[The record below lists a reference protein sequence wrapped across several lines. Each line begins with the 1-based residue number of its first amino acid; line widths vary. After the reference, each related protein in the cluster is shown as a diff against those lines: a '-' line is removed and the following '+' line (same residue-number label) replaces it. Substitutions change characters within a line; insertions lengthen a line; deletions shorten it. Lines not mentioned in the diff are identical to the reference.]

1 MGNSILIVED
11 DEILADNF
19 CTYLQRRQFDVMVC
33 SSAEEALPIIE
44 AQHPDLVLTD
54 YCLPG
59 MSGCDLISRARAM
72 DEQLKVIMITGHGN
86 VQGAVEAMKAGAT
99 DYLTKPVALAE
110 LKLVV
115 DKVLE
120 ARRQEQRLS
129 FYQQREAQDSGLAGL
144 IGDSEPVRAM
154 KDMVRQVLGAEE
166 RMAGED
172 LPVVLIEGETGTGKE
187 LVARALHFDGA
198 RSKGP
203 FVEFNCASI
212 PSHLLE
218 AELFG
223 HEKGAFTDAKDRRV
237 GLVEAADGGTLFLD
251 EVGEI
256 DLLLQAKLLKLLEDR
271 TIRRLGSVR
280 ERKVNLRIISAT
292 NCNLE
297 QMVQEGK
304 FRRDLFFRLRI
315 ITIKVPPLRARGED
329 VLTLA
334 EHFVAQHGK
343 RYGKPGLRFSAEA
356 RAVLKGYSWPGNV
369 RELRNMLEQTVLLAP
384 GNLIGPDQLTI
395 CRGLLAGVGVTE
407 SAPPQMVGGPLGL
420 DDENMSLSDAER
432 DLVVKVLGK
441 TDWNISKSA
450 RMLGLT
456 RDMLRYRID
465 KLGLERPDR
474 QQH

>member
-33 SSAEEALPIIE
+33 SSAEEALTIIE

-59 MSGCDLISRARAM
+59 LSGCELISRARAM
-72 DEQLKVIMITGHGN
+72 DEQLKLIMITGHGN
-86 VQGAVEAMKAGAT
+86 VQGAVEAMKAGAS

-129 FYQQREAQDSGLAGL
+129 FYQQREAQDSGLTGL
-144 IGDSEPVRAM
+144 IGDSEPMRNM
-154 KDMVRQVLGAEE
+154 KDMVRQVLNAEE

-315 ITIKVPPLRARGED
+315 ITVKVPPLRARGD
-329 VLTLA
+329 DILTLA
-334 EHFVAQHGK
+334 EHFVSQHGK
-343 RYGKPGLRFSAEA
+343 RYGKPGLRFSQEA
-356 RAVLKGYSWPGNV
+356 KAVLKGYSWPGNV

-384 GNLIGPDQLTI
+384 GNLIGPEQLTI
-395 CRGLLAGVGVTE
+395 CRGLLAGAGVME
-407 SAPPQMVGGPLGL
+407 AAMPLMAGSGLGL
-420 DDENMSLSDAER
+420 EDENMSLSDAER

>member
-19 CTYLQRRQFDVMVC
+19 CTYLQRRQFDVIVC

-59 MSGCDLISRARAM
+59 MSGCDLISRARAL

-86 VQGAVEAMKAGAT
+86 VQGAVEAMKAGAS

-129 FYQQREAQDSGLAGL
+129 FYQQREAQDSGLTGL
-144 IGDSEPVRAM
+144 IGDSGPMRAM

-315 ITIKVPPLRARGED
+315 ITIKVPPLRARGD
-329 VLTLA
+329 DILTLA

-343 RYGKPGLRFSAEA
+343 RYGKPGLRFSLEA
-356 RAVLKGYSWPGNV
+356 KSVLKGYSWPGNV

-384 GNLIGPDQLTI
+384 SNVISPEQLTI
-395 CRGLLAGVGVTE
+395 CRGLLAGAGVTE
-407 SAPPQMVGGPLGL
+407 AALPAMLGEPMGL
-420 DDENMSLSDAER
+420 EDENLSLSDAER

-474 QQH
+474 QHH

>member
-33 SSAEEALPIIE
+33 SSAEEALPVIE
-44 AQHPDLVLTD
+44 AQHPDLILTD

-86 VQGAVEAMKAGAT
+86 VQGAVEAMKAGAS

-120 ARRQEQRLS
+120 SRRQEQRLS
-129 FYQQREAQDSGLAGL
+129 FYQQREAQDSGLAAL
-144 IGDSEPVRAM
+144 IGDSEPMGTM
-154 KDMVRQVLGAEE
+154 KNMVRQVLAAEE

-187 LVARALHFDGA
+187 LVARALHFDGT
-198 RSKGP
+198 RGKGP

-315 ITIKVPPLRARGED
+315 ITIKVPPLRARGD
-329 VLTLA
+329 DILTLA

-343 RYGKPGLRFSAEA
+343 RYGKPGLRFSPEA
-356 RAVLKGYSWPGNV
+356 RSVLKGYSWPGNV
-369 RELRNMLEQTVLLAP
+369 RELRNMLEQTVLLAS
-384 GNLIGPDQLTI
+384 GNIVGPEQLTI
-395 CRGLLAGVGVTE
+395 CRGLLAGADVTE
-407 SAPPQMVGGPLGL
+407 AAFPVMAGGGLGL
-420 DDENMSLSDAER
+420 EDENMSLSDAER

-474 QQH
+474 HQH

>member
-86 VQGAVEAMKAGAT
+86 VQGAVEAMKAGAS

-144 IGDSEPVRAM
+144 IGDSEPMRTM

-315 ITIKVPPLRARGED
+315 ITIKVPPLRARGDD

-384 GNLIGPDQLTI
+384 GNVIGPDQLTI

-407 SAPPQMVGGPLGL
+407 SAPPQMLGGPLGL
-420 DDENMSLSDAER
+420 EDENMSLSDAER

>member
-72 DEQLKVIMITGHGN
+72 DEQLKIIMITGHGN
-86 VQGAVEAMKAGAT
+86 VQGAVEAMKAGAS

-120 ARRQEQRLS
+120 ARRQEQRLT
-129 FYQQREAQDSGLAGL
+129 FYQQREAQDSGLTGL
-144 IGDSEPVRAM
+144 IGDSQPMRTM
-154 KDMVRQVLGAEE
+154 KDMVCQVLAAEE

-315 ITIKVPPLRARGED
+315 ITIKVPPLRARGDD

-334 EHFVAQHGK
+334 EHFIAQHGK
-343 RYGKPGLRFSAEA
+343 RYGKPGLRFSPEA

-369 RELRNMLEQTVLLAP
+369 RELRNMLEQTVLLAS
-384 GNLIGPDQLTI
+384 GNVVGPDQLTI
-395 CRGLLAGVGVTE
+395 CRGLLAGAGVTE
-407 SAPPQMVGGPLGL
+407 AAGPVMGGGSLGL
-420 DDENMSLSDAER
+420 EDENMSLSDAER

>member
-1 MGNSILIVED
+1 MANSILIVED

-33 SSAEEALPIIE
+33 SSAEDALPIIE

-86 VQGAVEAMKAGAT
+86 VQGAVEAMKAGAS

-129 FYQQREAQDSGLAGL
+129 FYQRREAQDSGLTGL
-144 IGDSEPVRAM
+144 IGDSEPMRTM
-154 KDMVRQVLGAEE
+154 KDMVRQVLAAEE

-198 RSKGP
+198 RRKGP

-315 ITIKVPPLRARGED
+315 ITIKVPPLRARSDD

-343 RYGKPGLRFSAEA
+343 RYGKPGLRFSPEA
-356 RAVLKGYSWPGNV
+356 KAVLRGYSWPGNV

-384 GNLIGPDQLTI
+384 GTVIGPEQLTI
-395 CRGLLAGVGVTE
+395 CRDLLAGAGVTE
-407 SAPPQMVGGPLGL
+407 AAASMVTGGPLGL
-420 DDENMSLSDAER
+420 EDENMSLSDAER

-474 QQH
+474 HQH

>member
-59 MSGCDLISRARAM
+59 VSGCELICRARAM
-72 DEQLKVIMITGHGN
+72 DEQLKIIMITGHGN
-86 VQGAVEAMKAGAT
+86 VQGAVEAMKAGAS

-129 FYQQREAQDSGLAGL
+129 FYQQREAQDSGLGGL
-144 IGDSEPVRAM
+144 IGDSAPMRSM
-154 KDMVRQVLGAEE
+154 TDMVRQVLAAEE

-315 ITIKVPPLRARGED
+315 ITIKVPPLRARGD
-329 VLTLA
+329 DILTLA
-334 EHFVAQHGK
+334 EHFAAQHGK

-356 RAVLKGYSWPGNV
+356 KAVLKGYSWPGNV

-384 GNLIGPDQLTI
+384 GNLIGPEQLTI
-395 CRGLLAGVGVTE
+395 CRGLLAGAGVTE
-407 SAPPQMVGGPLGL
+407 AAIPSYGGESLGL
-420 DDENMSLSDAER
+420 EDENMSLSDAER

-474 QQH
+474 QH